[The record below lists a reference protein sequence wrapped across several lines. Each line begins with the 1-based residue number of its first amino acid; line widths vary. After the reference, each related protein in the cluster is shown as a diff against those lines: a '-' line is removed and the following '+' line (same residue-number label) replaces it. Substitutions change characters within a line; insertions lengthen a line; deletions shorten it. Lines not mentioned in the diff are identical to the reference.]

1 MDGIVKMQSRYLTHI
16 KMGAEMASISQFSNK
31 PKNKIGPLQKDR
43 RIMGN
48 PWYGLVPAV
57 SYLLFF
63 YLIPVIYLL
72 SRSFKTTQGSGIQ
85 FSPGITLS
93 NYVDFFT
100 TKTNYLAYAR
110 SIGISLLVVLL
121 ASIIAYVV
129 AYTIV
134 FLIPKRY
141 QQLTLLLII
150 APFWTSFVIRAFAW
164 QLLLAEAGPIS
175 IFLQNIGVGSLKILN
190 THIATIIGLTVFG
203 TMMLTLN
210 LYSVMEN
217 INPNLLAAAADLGAR
232 RWSTFKEVVFP
243 LSRPGLLIGAV
254 LTFIISF
261 GDYVVPSLLGGGVR
275 IVLSQAMVG
284 AMTTSFNIPR
294 ASTYAMIMLVTILIV
309 TLPVLR
315 LSRVGLNSE

>member
-1 MDGIVKMQSRYLTHI
+1 
-16 KMGAEMASISQFSNK
+16 
-31 PKNKIGPLQKDR
+31 
-43 RIMGN
+43 MGN
-48 PWYGLVPAV
+48 PWYGLIPAV

-63 YLIPVIYLL
+63 YLIPVVYLL
-72 SRSFKTTQGSGIQ
+72 SRSFKLAQGSGIQ
-85 FSPGITLS
+85 FASGLTLA
-93 NYVDFFT
+93 NYIEFFT
-100 TKTNYLAYAR
+100 ARTNYLAYAR
-110 SIGISLLVVLL
+110 SIMISFLVVLF
-121 ASIIAYVV
+121 ASVIAYAV

-134 FLIPKRY
+134 FIIPKRY
-141 QQLTLLLII
+141 QQMTLLLII

-175 IFLQNIGVGSLKILN
+175 TFLKQAGIGSLKILN
-190 THIATIIGLTVFG
+190 THVATVIGLTVFG
-203 TMMLTLN
+203 AMMLTLN

-232 RWSTFKEVVFP
+232 RWQTFKEVVFP
-243 LSRPGLLIGAV
+243 LSRPGLMIGAA

-294 ASTYAMIMLVTILIV
+294 ASTYAMIMLVTILVV
-309 TLPVLR
+309 TMPILR
-315 LSRVGLNSE
+315 LSRVGLNAE